1 MVRHTSTV
9 VSVPS
14 QADTQLS
21 PMGVAWNTNALIAS
35 SLRMGSQEPSMR
47 HGPIVLCCPGN
58 GPQTPSLQEQKGET
72 GGRETRTRV
81 KPSTR
86 VFRPTPIAP
95 KTQNPRPH
103 PRRPGTGPTSA
114 PTSAARPLIC
124 YSEFLERSLLAFW
137 TEVLDCLHGRR
148 KSTGQRNVTAEP
160 EKIIYGGAW
169 FRFLGYM
176 GGEHTRLT

>member
-21 PMGVAWNTNALIAS
+21 PMGVAWSTNALIAC
-35 SLRMGSQEPSMR
+35 SLRMGSQEPSVR
-47 HGPIVLCCPGN
+47 HGPIVLRWPRKRAGN
-58 GPQTPSLQEQKGET
+58 AISPASKKAKQD

-103 PRRPGTGPTSA
+103 PRRPGTSPTSA

-124 YSEFLERSLLAFW
+124 YSEFLERSPNPATKLISDFFKGMAAGRPFAGDLVAWRVRFSA
-137 TEVLDCLHGRR
+137 TLCL
-148 KSTGQRNVTAEP
+148 K
-160 EKIIYGGAW
+160 
-169 FRFLGYM
+169 
-176 GGEHTRLT
+176 